1 MSTLPK
7 SSPPHREIRQHNA
20 LTTARYEMTAC
31 EMDIVFALISMIRKD
46 DRPGTVYSFHIQDL
60 NALSGREWNYQRLMQ
75 SASKLRGREYH
86 FEDEHKIIQAGVLA
100 SSVYLKGDG
109 TLELEISERMRPYL
123 IDLKSNFTSYHL
135 HSVFKLTSKYAKR
148 IYQICSQWKDIG
160 ETKPYTIDE
169 FKIML
174 SLKDPKG
181 IEPEQYAKFSTL
193 KKYVLDIAVAQI
205 NEHTDLQIEYNLTK
219 KGRSYDKIR
228 FYVRTQKTDNQPIAL
243 EEGESEVRKQNAMIH
258 LENLG
263 IVDPKLV
270 KEILGDT
277 KIVDAL
283 FKFLY
288 NVKTGKKK
296 VTDNPAG
303 LFLTIVGLNKP
314 KERPK

>member
-1 MSTLPK
+1 MSILPK

-174 SLKDPKG
+174 FLKDPKG

-228 FYVRTQKTDNQPIAL
+228 FYVRVQTIENQPIDL
-243 EEGESEVRKQNAMIH
+243 EAGENEVRKQNAMLH
-258 LENLG
+258 LEKLG

-270 KEILGDT
+270 KQILGDS

-283 FKFLY
+283 FKFCY

-314 KERPK
+314 KERPE